1 MDSRKATWI
10 DRRETL
16 YDKPK
21 SLARELIQK
30 LFLKILSK
38 LFPQKFLSYK
48 NKIKFIMNRS
58 AYYMYF
64 YIAVIYLRFKY
75 PFYFKLPS
83 RHIYILH
90 TLIKFLKILEKEKI
104 EFFLT
109 GGTLLGAVRQESFAD
124 VRDIDLGIREDQFP
138 KLLNAIPL
146 LVKNGVK
153 NIKKNF
159 SDKSKRLHILFPC
172 ALIDISVY
180 KKKMTGQNALWIG
193 EEDDFKSNYNG
204 FTLPINDLENLIIVK
219 AYGRKFLSPA
229 NPDIYLEKAYGKDWK
244 TPKQRSKT
252 NKKYFFWYKK

>member
-1 MDSRKATWI
+1 MDCRK
-10 DRRETL
+10 TL

-21 SLARELIQK
+21 SSARELIQK
-30 LFLKILSK
+30 LFLKILFK

-58 AYYMYF
+58 AKYMYF
-64 YIAVIYLRFKY
+64 CVAVIYLRFKY
-75 PFYFKLPS
+75 PFYFNLPS

-138 KLLNAIPL
+138 KLLNAIPV
-146 LVKNGVK
+146 LVKNGVQ
-153 NIKKNF
+153 NVKKNP
-159 SDKSKRLHILFPC
+159 DKTKRLQILFHFVI
-172 ALIDISVY
+172 IDIPVY
-180 KKKMTGQNALWIG
+180 KKKMIGQNKLWIG
-193 EEDDFKSNYNG
+193 EEDDFKGNYNG
-204 FTLPINDLENLIIVK
+204 FTFPINDLENLIIVK
-219 AYGRKFLSPA
+219 AYGKKFLSPA
-229 NPDIYLEKAYGKDWK
+229 NPEIYLEKAYGKDWK
-244 TPKQRSKT
+244 IPKLRAKM